1 MTVHFLDHFGNDA
14 RANQERWERSPA
26 NPVIPYGAEWCRE
39 FIAPSSVL
47 INDEEVT
54 LYVEGGSSD
63 RENFG
68 RYTTSIDAVFSGPWK
83 ADTANPLLEPS
94 DEGFDRGSV
103 FDPYAIRFGSEL
115 RIYYSATSGGAH
127 EFAEHTSGA
136 GTEAPVGEFI
146 GMARW
151 TGSAFERQ
159 PTAVLEGRCPC
170 VIEHEGT
177 LYLFYV
183 KVVRGGYRI
192 FAARSTDGLRFEP
205 LSDAPVLDVGP
216 AGAWDSFTVTT
227 PKVFADGGRFVM
239 LYAGD
244 DRQIDDPTGVG
255 IAVSDDLVQWQRH
268 TGNPVLIPGP
278 SDEFDS
284 ISVASTVPFLVG
296 GTWHIAFAGGDQLV
310 VDGLRSQVGLARLQ

>member
-1 MTVHFLDHFGNDA
+1 MHFLGHFDGDP
-14 RANQERWERSPA
+14 RANQERWERSSA

-39 FIAPSSVL
+39 FIAPSSLLVE
-47 INDEEVT
+47 DGEVT

-68 RYTTSIDAVFSGPWK
+68 RYSTSTDAVLSRSWE
-83 ADTANPLLEPS
+83 ADPANPVLEPS
-94 DEGFDRGSV
+94 EDGFDRGSV
-103 FDPYAIRFGSEL
+103 FDPYAIRVGPDL

-136 GTEAPVGEFI
+136 GHEAPVREFI

-151 TGSAFERQ
+151 TGSAFERH
-159 PTAVLEGRCPC
+159 PTSVLEGRCPC
-170 VIEHEGT
+170 VLEREGT

-192 FAARSTDGLRFEP
+192 FAASSADGSNFEP
-205 LSDAPVLDVGP
+205 VSDAPVLDIGT

-227 PKVFADGGRFVM
+227 PKVFEDDDRFVM

-244 DRQIDDPTGVG
+244 DQQIDDPTGIG
-255 IAVSDDLVQWQRH
+255 IAVSDDLLHWERH
-268 TGNPVLIPGP
+268 PGNPVFVPGP
-278 SDEFDS
+278 SGGFDS
-284 ISVASTVPFLVG
+284 VSVASTVPFLLKG
-296 GTWHIAFAGGDQLV
+296 RWHIVYAGGDQLV
-310 VDGLRSQVGLARLQ
+310 ADGLRSQVGIATLT

>member
-1 MTVHFLDHFGNDA
+1 MTVHFLEHFGDDP
-14 RANQERWERSPA
+14 RANQERWQRSPA

-39 FIAPSSVL
+39 FVAPSSVL
-47 INDEEVT
+47 IEDGVVT
-54 LYVEGGSSD
+54 LYTEGGSSD

-68 RYTTSIDAVFSGPWK
+68 CYTASLDAVSGPWQ
-83 ADTANPLLEPS
+83 ADSANPLLEPS
-94 DEGFDRGSV
+94 EDGFDRGSV
-103 FDPYAIRFGSEL
+103 FDPYAIRVGSEL

-136 GTEAPVGEFI
+136 GDVAPVGEFI

-151 TGSAFERQ
+151 TGAAFERQ
-159 PTAVLEGRCPC
+159 STPVLEGRCPC
-170 VIEHEGT
+170 AFEHEGA

-205 LSDAPVLDVGP
+205 VSDTPVLDVGP
-216 AGAWDSFTVTT
+216 TGAWDSFTVTT
-227 PKVFADGGRFVM
+227 PKVFADDGRFVM

-255 IAVSDDLVQWQRH
+255 IATSDDLLHWDRH
-268 TGNPVLIPGP
+268 PGNPVLTPGP
-278 SDEFDS
+278 SGAFDS
-284 ISVASTVPFLVG
+284 ISVASSVPFMVNG
-296 GTWHIAFAGGDQLV
+296 SWHIAYAGGDQLV
-310 VDGLRSQVGLARLQ
+310 VDGLRSQVGIARMR